1 VLRSTALYR
10 VKKQLQAVVTAMAPY
25 PDFPVPINEPHRLRE
40 LERYGLDD
48 GSDDPHLCRILE
60 LTADVL
66 EVPIGLISLVDDHCQ
81 RFLCRH
87 GLEVRSTPK
96 QMAFCAHAIAGESV
110 FVVENALED
119 ERFSNNPLVLG
130 PPHVRFYAG
139 CPLQT
144 LRGYNLGTL
153 CVIDTKAKSFSD
165 HQRWRLSSLAA
176 VVMREIE
183 WRHQSRLCPLTG
195 LHRRDSFFDLA
206 QREFE
211 RAQANG
217 WPMALLSFDVDNFR
231 QINMRWGHAAGDQVL
246 IDLVALC
253 LGMLD
258 EDDLMARI
266 YDEEFCVLIL
276 GKDDAAA
283 LALAELV
290 RHSVTQMH
298 GVFSTSDYHICISGG
313 ISSLSS
319 TDRQFQDIYGRA
331 EQALFLAKNNGRN
344 QIARLLAE

>member
-1 VLRSTALYR
+1 
-10 VKKQLQAVVTAMAPY
+10 MAPY

-60 LTADVL
+60 LTVDAL
-66 EVPIGLISLVDDHCQ
+66 EMPIGLISLVDDQCQ

-87 GLEVRSTPK
+87 GLEARSTPK
-96 QMAFCAHAIAGESV
+96 QMAFCAHAIAQDGI
-110 FVVENALED
+110 FVVEDARND
-119 ERFSNNPLVLG
+119 ERFTGNPLVLG
-130 PPHVRFYAG
+130 PPHIRFYAG
-139 CPLQT
+139 CPLKT
-144 LRGYNLGTL
+144 LRGYSLGTL
-153 CVIDTKAKSFSD
+153 CVIDTRPRQFSELD
-165 HQRWRLSSLAA
+165 AWRLSTLAA
-176 VVMREIE
+176 VLMREIE

-211 RAQANG
+211 RAQAHG

-231 QINMRWGHAAGDQVL
+231 QINMRWGHASGDQVL
-246 IDLVALC
+246 IDLVELC
-253 LGMLD
+253 QGMLD

-266 YDEEFCVLIL
+266 YDEEFSVLIL

-290 RHSVTQMH
+290 RNSITQMH
-298 GVFSTSDYHICISGG
+298 GVFSTSGYHICISGG
-313 ISSLSS
+313 ISSLGSA
-319 TDRQFQDIYGRA
+319 DRAFQDLYNRA